1 MFAAIRSGAGWLAIG
16 TALALGACSGIP
28 LPLPGFGPADL
39 PPAMDPRMVQ
49 ASDPKN
55 TERPEFFVQWKSSG
69 LPGLTKRPK
78 IDPATPLPEYPAAA
92 VRKEE
97 EGVTSLESCLTAE
110 GKLVDIQVVKS
121 SGSKV
126 LDEATMAWAKAAKYQ
141 PAEFNGEAFA
151 ICGYKFDY
159 EWRVEEE

>member
-16 TALALGACSGIP
+16 TALASSGCSGLA

-55 TERPEFFVQWKSSG
+55 TERPEFFVQWKPSG
-69 LPGLTKRPK
+69 LPGLTRRPK
-78 IDPATPLPEYPAAA
+78 IDPETPLPEYPPSA

-97 EGVTSLESCLTAE
+97 TGITSLESCLTAE
-110 GKLVDIQVVKS
+110 GRLVDIQLAKS
-121 SGSKV
+121 SGSRV
-126 LDEATMAWAKAAKYQ
+126 LDEATVAWAKTAKYL

-159 EWRVEEE
+159 EWRVEVE